1 MPCLIC
7 SYDFYW
13 KLHENER
20 NWTEEGD
27 MHHWSP
33 TPRIHQWKWSS
44 SQITALI
51 RVTAMHDINALMN
64 KWNEWS

>member
-1 MPCLIC
+1 
-7 SYDFYW
+7 
-13 KLHENER
+13 
-20 NWTEEGD
+20 

-64 KWNEWS
+64 KWNE